1 MKLIQNVKSMCVC
14 VCVCVCVS
22 GVNGPIPNLKFKQK
36 PEKKTTNFPRGD
48 QAKS

>member
-14 VCVCVCVS
+14 VCVCVC
-22 GVNGPIPNLKFKQK
+22 GPIPNLKFKQK